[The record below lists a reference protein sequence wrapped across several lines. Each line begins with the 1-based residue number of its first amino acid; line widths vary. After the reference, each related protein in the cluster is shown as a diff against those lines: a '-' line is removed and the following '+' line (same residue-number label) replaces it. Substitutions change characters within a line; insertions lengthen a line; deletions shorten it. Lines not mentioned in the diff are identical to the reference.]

1 MAQHLMQRSLHVVE
15 IRCCMPVTLVGLC
28 SAPQMMSY
36 LRLVADV
43 RGLSAKVLEWQR
55 KVEVASVPGAARR
68 TAPQRASASA

>member
-1 MAQHLMQRSLHVVE
+1 MRVNHAGM
-15 IRCCMPVTLVGLC
+15 C

-68 TAPQRASASA
+68 TAPERASAST